1 MRFILTLLMVLL
13 PAGLSAQPESR
24 ENVDPFE
31 PFNRAMFRVNNEL
44 DRFVLKPVAQGYDY
58 VLPGAAKRGVS
69 NAFANLFDFTS
80 AINAVMQGRVQ
91 GALQGSGRFLVN
103 STVGIVGL
111 FDVATKIGIPPYR
124 TDFGHTLAIWGVG
137 RGPYLM
143 VPLFGPRTL
152 RSGTGTVVDAYMS
165 VQYYID
171 DVALRNTLWGTAPIS
186 SRAALLSSDE
196 LLSGDQY
203 IFVRDAYLQY
213 RDAFV
218 NDGEVTDTFSDFADE
233 EDYEDF

>member
-1 MRFILTLLMVLL
+1 MRFILTLLIVLL
-13 PAGLSAQPESR
+13 PAGLAAQPESGA
-24 ENVDPFE
+24 NVDPFE

-44 DRFVLKPVAQGYDY
+44 DRFLLKPAAQGYDFIM
-58 VLPGAAKRGVS
+58 PAPAKRGVS
-69 NAFANLFDFTS
+69 NVFANLFDANS
-80 AINAVMQGRVQ
+80 AVNAVLQGRFE
-91 GALQGSGRFLVN
+91 GALQSGGRFLVN

-111 FDVATKIGIPPYR
+111 FDVATKVGIRPYR

-152 RSGTGTVVDAYMS
+152 RSGTGTVVDTYVS
-165 VQYYID
+165 VPFYID
-171 DVALRNTLWGTAPIS
+171 NVAVRNTLWGTELIS
-186 SRAALLSSDE
+186 GRAALLSSDE

-218 NDGEVTDTFSDFADE
+218 NDGEVTDTFSDFEDE
-233 EDYEDF
+233 EDFEEF